1 MFSGTFTLDAAA
13 AICVTPTP
21 TAGGSP
27 MAAPGPG
34 PGAAALWLLGR
45 LVDTSLVTVRA
56 GGGPVR
62 YRLLDTIRQYAGGAA
77 AGQVSQRLS
86 SDFSLPG
93 QPGYETAQKMRHSY
107 GNGGQPPS
115 VLTVTACL
123 LRHVVRP
130 CGRGLAT
137 PWKVDPDNV
146 MLAGECPDHRA
157 PRGATLTGAKPQ
169 AVARQAARECAIG
182 AAAGQ

>member
-1 MFSGTFTLDAAA
+1 MTLTGVGGCGKTRLAAQPGQRIAEAWRALELLGGGGRRAIPRHQTLLASMDWSHARLGEQERVFFRRLAVFSGTFTLDAAA

-21 TAGGSP
+21 
-27 MAAPGPG
+27 
-34 PGAAALWLLGR
+34 
-45 LVDTSLVTVRA
+45 
-56 GGGPVR
+56 
-62 YRLLDTIRQYAGGAA
+62 A

-130 CGRGLAT
+130 CGRDWPHPGRST
-137 PWKVDPDNV
+137 
-146 MLAGECPDHRA
+146 RI
-157 PRGATLTGAKPQ
+157 T
-169 AVARQAARECAIG
+169 
-182 AAAGQ
+182 